1 MEEVI
6 RRFVAWT
13 RIKIKIHLS
22 DNQIFFREGEI
33 WWVNLGVNV
42 GHEEEGKNDNFERPI
57 LVLKKFNRHILWAV
71 PLTTKIKDNPYYFQY
86 EFNNEKFAALL
97 SQLRIMSS
105 KRLIRKIGMISEND
119 FYKIKDAIKRLL

>member
-13 RIKIKIHLS
+13 RVKVKIHLS
-22 DNQIFFREGEI
+22 ENQVYFRVGEI

-57 LVLKKFNRHILWAV
+57 LILKKFNGHILWAV
-71 PLTTKIKDNPYYFQY
+71 PLTTKIKNNPYYFLY

-97 SQLRIMSS
+97 SQLRVLSS
-105 KRLIRKIGMISEND
+105 KRLIRKIGMFSEND